1 MAMADIDI
9 SARAAG
15 AAMAQ
20 RGATILGT
28 IATAV
33 VFMLSLTAAAG
44 IVPTSK
50 LGWDAV
56 ADD

>member
-1 MAMADIDI
+1 
-9 SARAAG
+9 
-15 AAMAQ
+15 MAQ

-44 IVPTSK
+44 IVPTSE